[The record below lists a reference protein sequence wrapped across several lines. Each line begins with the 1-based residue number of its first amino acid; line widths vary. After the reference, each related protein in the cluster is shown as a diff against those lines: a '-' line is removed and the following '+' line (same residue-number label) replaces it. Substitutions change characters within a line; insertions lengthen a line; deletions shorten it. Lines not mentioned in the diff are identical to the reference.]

1 LLANIVNLKDRSLTT
16 EAVVIN
22 FVFKNIQPLKDRVHP
37 AYLFTGARDPSLVT
51 ERVITE
57 EDVLNRVQMI
67 LRGAIVNEG
76 APQAY
81 FGWNLPPL

>member
-1 LLANIVNLKDRSLTT
+1 MHL
-16 EAVVIN
+16 
-22 FVFKNIQPLKDRVHP
+22 
-37 AYLFTGARDPSLVT
+37 AYLFIGARDPSLVT

-57 EDVLNRVQMI
+57 EDVLNRVEMI